1 MRIYYFFFSIIIA
14 LNSFGQFRQ
23 SYYLDWQWQD
33 QDLKVNNFDSCLL
46 NYDFLLSDYS
56 TDFELSIENTVFIDC
71 DETEIEYLQNK
82 KIPSELSLSYQYGI
96 QRKQLKIKGSVL
108 PFTFTNGIYQKLIY
122 CELVIRK
129 KSNNKFKKSLS
140 DVDHSILR
148 TGKWYKIGV
157 EENGIHKITYQNFK
171 DMGINVESINP
182 NYIRVYGRPA
192 GMLPISNAE
201 DRVDDLQELSLKIIG
216 GSDGSFDENDLVLF
230 YAQSPH
236 QWSYTNNTFSRQ
248 AHFFEDK
255 SYYFLN
261 CDLGQGQRVTDQNT
275 ISSYD
280 TSIVTFDD
288 YLCHENNEVNFI
300 KSGSNWF
307 GDVFD
312 LISNRTFYFNFP
324 NRVGQAK
331 LKMLLAARAS
341 SPYNSTFTINSSGL
355 SEQTHTISGVSG
367 NYNYA
372 NTKVIDD
379 LFYPNSDNIDISLD
393 FNSQSSSAKGWVDY
407 IEINTQRALKMNGN
421 QMEFRSINSVK
432 PNTNSQFTISNS
444 SSNLIVWDITDP
456 LTPISLSTDI
466 SNSSLTFITPTEE
479 LKQFIAFRGSYK
491 SVQLMGQ
498 IANQDLHAL
507 EGIDYVI
514 VSHPIFLTQANRLAD
529 FHRTQGLSVE
539 VVTPQQIYNEFS
551 SASQDVSAI
560 RDFVRYLYEKEYP
573 LKYLLLFGDAS
584 YDPKNRVPDN
594 TNFILSY
601 QSSNSTNSLY
611 SYASDDF
618 FAILDSSEGISSND
632 PSIPFLDIGV
642 GRFPVQ
648 SLQEAQE
655 AVDKVINYYSTEAF
669 GDWRLNMC
677 FVGDDNDVLE
687 TVHTAQAE
695 QLADYI
701 ADNYPGINVDK
712 IYLDA
717 FEQETST
724 GGQRCKKVNEAITNT
739 INKGSFLINYTG
751 HGGELGWAH
760 ERILEIDDINS
771 WSNANKLPLFMTAT
785 CEFGRYDDPER
796 VSAGEHVFLKKN
808 GGAIALLT
816 TSRVVFTNG
825 NLNLNKAF
833 LQNLF
838 PKSTDSI
845 MPRLGDVLMRTK
857 NSVSGIDD
865 SNHRNFTL
873 LGDPA
878 LTLAYPKYEIVIN
891 SIQDS
896 AKALG
901 KLTISGEIQSQGSRL
916 NNFNGF
922 VYPKVYDKPSD
933 YQTLGQDESPLLI
946 FDLQK
951 NILFN
956 GKSTVQNGTF
966 TFSFIV
972 PKDINYDFGNGKI
985 SLYAQSTMGQQFVDA
1000 SGYNKDLIIGGTAD
1014 DYPID
1019 NYGPQISLF
1028 MNDTNFI
1035 RGGLTNQNPN
1045 LLAFIYDENGINTVG
1060 NGIGHDMTAIL
1071 NQESSNPIVLNDF
1084 YQYDTNSY
1092 KYGTI
1097 NYPFTNLEEGTHTLS
1112 VKVWDV
1118 FNNSSES
1125 TTDFRVISS
1134 ENLSIQNLINYPNPV
1149 VDFTAF
1155 YFEHNQSGMPLE
1167 VYLCITD
1174 LQGKIVKEIED
1185 NMVPNGFR
1193 YGPIRWD
1200 GTSNFGDKLKSGMY
1214 IYTLKAKAS
1223 DGHVSTNS
1231 GRLILIH

>member
-1 MRIYYFFFSIIIA
+1 MRIFYFLFSFFLA

-23 SYYLDWQWQD
+23 SYYLDWQWQN
-33 QDLKVNNFDSCLL
+33 QCLKVNDFDSCLL
-46 NYDFLLSDYS
+46 NFDILLEDFSN
-56 TDFELSIENTVFIDC
+56 DFDISVENTVFLDC
-71 DETEIEYLQNK
+71 DEEEIAYLKNHN
-82 KIPSELSLSYQYGI
+82 INSELSLSFQYGI
-96 QRKQLKIKGSVL
+96 ERKHLKIKGNIK
-108 PFTFTNGIYQKLIY
+108 PFIFANGKLQKLIY
-122 CELVIRK
+122 CELVVNKIDGPKSRK
-129 KSNNKFKKSLS
+129 SISV
-140 DVDHSILR
+140 VDHSILS

-157 EENGIHKITYQNFK
+157 TENGIHKITYQNLS
-171 DMGINVESINP
+171 DLGIDVSSINP
-182 NYIRVYGRPA
+182 NHIRIYGRPA
-192 GMLPISNAE
+192 GMLPISNAI
-201 DRVDDLQELSLKIIG
+201 DRVDDLEELSIQIIG
-216 GSDGSFDENDLVLF
+216 GSDGHFDENDLILF
-230 YAQSPH
+230 YGQSPH
-236 QWSYTNNTFSRQ
+236 TWSFSNDAFSRQ
-248 AHFFEDK
+248 THFFEDK
-255 SYYFLN
+255 TYYFIN
-261 CDLGQGQRVTDQNT
+261 CDLGQGQRVGNQNT
-275 ISSYD
+275 ISTFD

-288 YLCHENNEVNFI
+288 YLIHEKNEVNFI

-312 LISNRTFYFNFP
+312 LISNKTFTFNFP
-324 NRVGQAK
+324 NRVGTAK
-331 LKMLLAARAS
+331 LKMVLAARAS
-341 SPYNSTFTINSSGL
+341 SPYNSSFTMNSSAIADRVY
-355 SEQTHTISGVSG
+355 SISGVNG

-372 NTKVIDD
+372 NTVVIDEQ
-379 LFYPNSDNIDISLD
+379 LNSGSDNITLSLD
-393 FNSQSSSAKGWVDY
+393 FNSASSSARGWVDF
-407 IEINTQRALKMNGN
+407 IEINAQRALKMSGN
-421 QMEFRSINSVK
+421 QMEFRSISSVK
-432 PNTNSQFTISNS
+432 PNTNSQFVISNPTSNLVIWDITNPLQPQSLQTEISNS
-444 SSNLIVWDITDP
+444 N
-456 LTPISLSTDI
+456 
-466 SNSSLTFITPTEE
+466 LTFISSTDE
-479 LKQFIAFRGSYK
+479 LKQFIAFNGGYQN
-491 SVQLMGQ
+491 VQLLGK

-507 EGIDYVI
+507 EGVDYVI
-514 VSHPIFLTQANRLAD
+514 ISHPNFLTQANRLAD
-529 FHRTQGLSVE
+529 FHRSQGLSVE

-551 SASQDVSAI
+551 AASQDVSAI
-560 RDFVRYLYEKEYP
+560 RDFARFLYQKDYP
-573 LKYLLLFGDAS
+573 LKYMLLFGDAS

-594 TNFILSY
+594 TNYIVSY

-632 PSIPFLDIGV
+632 SSIPFLDIGV

-648 SLQEAQE
+648 SIVEAQE
-655 AVDKVINYYSTEAF
+655 AVDKVINYNSTDAY

-701 ADNYPGINVDK
+701 TVNYPNMNVDK

-717 FEQETST
+717 FEQESST
-724 GGQRCKKVNEAITNT
+724 GGQRCRKVNEAITNT

-760 ERILEIDDINS
+760 ERILEIEDVNA
-771 WSNANKLPLFMTAT
+771 WSNTNKLPLFMTAT

-796 VSAGEHVFLKKN
+796 ISAGEHVFLKKN

-857 NSVSGIDD
+857 NTVSGVDD

-878 LTLAYPKYEIVIN
+878 ITLAYPKYDIVIN

-901 KLTISGEIQSQGSRL
+901 KITISGEIQSQGIRMKD
-916 NNFNGF
+916 FNGF
-922 VYPKVYDKPSD
+922 VFPKVFDKPAD
-933 YQTLGQDESPLLI
+933 YQTLGQDESPILI

-966 TFSFIV
+966 SFSFVV

-985 SLYAQSTMGQQFVDA
+985 SLYAQSDLSQQIVDA
-1000 SGYNKDLIIGGTAD
+1000 SGNNMDLIIGGTAE

-1019 NYGPQISLF
+1019 DDGPQITLF
-1028 MNDTNFI
+1028 MNDTNFV
-1035 RGGLTNQNPN
+1035 RGGITHHSPN
-1045 LLAFIYDENGINTVG
+1045 LLAFVFDENGINTVG

-1084 YQYDTNSY
+1084 YQYNTNSY